1 MGRARGRLAEPG
13 ASPQAVL
20 AELAAEVAGQGEL
33 LKAMTADTKELHGT
47 VSKLGK
53 VSHRVPFSGQLSLAC
68 QLFVRERWQEA
79 PIEKVQPGRPLPP
92 CHPVPQI
99 VERSFSQDIAK
110 AYKPDRPLDAAAL
123 NQVSWVGG
131 RDSRPA
137 GSSLPMTKL
146 RALPAWGAPPAGCS

>member
-53 VSHRVPFSGQLSLAC
+53 VRHRVPCSGQLFLAC
-68 QLFVRERWQEA
+68 HVCVKDGREA
-79 PIEKVQPGRPLPP
+79 PIEKVQPGRPIPP

-110 AYKPDRPLDAAAL
+110 AYKADRPLDAAAL